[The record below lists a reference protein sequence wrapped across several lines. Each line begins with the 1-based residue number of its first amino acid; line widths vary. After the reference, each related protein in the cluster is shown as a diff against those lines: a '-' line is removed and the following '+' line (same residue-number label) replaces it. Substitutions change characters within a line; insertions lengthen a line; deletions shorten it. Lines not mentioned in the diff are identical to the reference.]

1 MLYFDAYFS
10 EWIIFVN
17 GMTDKLIYLD
27 HSATTPVR
35 AEVLEAMLPYFTQH
49 YGNPGSLHRVGREAG
64 KALRAARDQVAEV
77 LGCTPG
83 EIVFTGSGTEA
94 DNLALRGV
102 ALLRRRRGQGNHL
115 VVSAVE
121 HKGILNT
128 AYALRDDFGFELTVL
143 PVDATGRVAPA
154 DLAAALRPD
163 TVIVSIMAA
172 NNEVGTLQPLAEL
185 AARCRAAGVP
195 LHSDAVQAS
204 GTLPLRVDDLGVD
217 LLSLGAH
224 KFYGPKGVG
233 LLYVRRGVSLLPQIT
248 GGSQEGKRR
257 ASTEDVPAIVGMAT
271 ALVLAQQERRAEAAR
286 LTRLRD
292 RLIEA
297 IPAAIPG
304 VTLTGHR
311 SERLA
316 HHASFIVRGVEAEG
330 LLIGLDMAG
339 ICASSGSACT
349 SGAQEPS
356 HVLTAMGI
364 PRAEAVG
371 HLRLSLGHSNH
382 EADMARVLDVL
393 PPLVAR
399 LRELSPFGNE

>member
-1 MLYFDAYFS
+1 MSD
-10 EWIIFVN
+10 
-17 GMTDKLIYLD
+17 LIYLD

-49 YGNPGSLHRVGREAG
+49 YGNPGSLHRIGREAG
-64 KALRAARDQVAEV
+64 KALRVARDQVAAV
-77 LGCTPG
+77 LGCTAG
-83 EIVFTGSGTEA
+83 EVVFTGSGTEA

-102 ALLRRRRGQGNHL
+102 ALASRQRGAGNHL
-115 VVSAVE
+115 IVSAVE
-121 HKGILNT
+121 HKGILDT
-128 AYALRDDFGFELTVL
+128 ACHLRDDFGFELTVL
-143 PVDATGRVAPA
+143 PVDAAGRVAPA

-172 NNEVGTLQPLAEL
+172 NNEVGTIQPLAEL
-185 AARCRAAGVP
+185 AALCRARGVP
-195 LHSDAVQAS
+195 FHSDAVQAS
-204 GTLPLRVDDLGVD
+204 GTLSLRVDDFGVD

-224 KFYGPKGVG
+224 KFYGPKGAG

-257 ASTEDVPAIVGMAT
+257 ASTENVPAIVGMAT
-271 ALVLAQQERRAEAAR
+271 ALNLAQTERNSEAAR
-286 LTRLRD
+286 LITLRD

-297 IPAAIPG
+297 LPVAIPDIY
-304 VTLTGHR
+304 LTGHR

-316 HHASFIVRGVEAEG
+316 HHASFIVRGIEAEG

-356 HVLTAMGI
+356 HILTAMGI
-364 PRAEAVG
+364 PRSEAVG
-371 HLRLSLGHSNH
+371 HLRLSLGHSNTA
-382 EADMARVLDVL
+382 ADIDRVLAVL

-399 LRELSPFGNE
+399 LRELSPFHHA